1 MEAIVLAATNLE
13 ISLLLEV
20 SGCRF
25 VEKIL
30 GFNAYNVKQ
39 NRNNIYIV
47 ESGPGFANISAA
59 AALAVERFNPEHMF
73 NIGVCGVYSS
83 DLSLINKVVTG
94 RAAVFADAGVET
106 ENGYQDMEDIG
117 LPFYSKE
124 DGGDIYNIFPLSDG
138 MIDESILRGKFL
150 SISAV
155 SGNAAQAEKV
165 RKRFEFK
172 DMLMCEDMETAAAAL
187 IACRAGIP
195 CTAIRGI
202 SNLCGDRNYTNWRL
216 KEAAEAAQTVFLKE
230 ICGLD
235 LSQQPLS

>member
-1 MEAIVLAATNLE
+1 METIVLAATNLE

-20 SGCRF
+20 PGCRF

-30 GFNAYNVKQ
+30 GFNVYNLKQ
-39 NRNNIYIV
+39 NRDNIYIV
-47 ESGPGFANISAA
+47 ESGPGLANISAA
-59 AALAVERFNPEHMF
+59 AALAIERFHPEHIF

-83 DLSLINKVVTG
+83 DLSLISKVVTG
-94 RAAVFADAGVET
+94 MAAVFADAGVET

-117 LPFYSKE
+117 LPFYSKD
-124 DGGDIYNIFPLSDG
+124 DGDDVFNILPLNDV
-138 MIDESILRGKFL
+138 MFDESFLRGRFL
-150 SISAV
+150 SLSAV
-155 SGNAAQAEKV
+155 SGNAAQAENI

-187 IACRAGIP
+187 VACRAGIP

-235 LSQQPLS
+235 